1 MKSVNKEDTAVSVT
15 KKSNGKLYI
24 ISGAIAVV
32 AVAAVIIV
40 LISKKPFGWFK
51 SGKHKDT
58 QKASVSQFMDCLLPM
73 PIVDKLT
80 EDCWGSVVGARDQ
93 GNGIED
99 KSNSQYCYWD
109 GKILKDKKTGTYY
122 MFASRWDEANGHNGW
137 FGSNAVYAT
146 SDNLY
151 GPYTDKGLLWPDDQG
166 GKGHNVWPLEL
177 HKKDP
182 HGKYAIVV
190 SETRGGD
197 VFVSDSLNGPWEN
210 IGQLKVNEGYWQSN
224 TCLIARPD
232 GKYEII
238 NRTGDIA
245 LSDDLMGTYEIQT
258 RNIWGQVRGMP
269 TECIEDAVM
278 WYSDGLYHVTVNKW
292 DSRNAYYLTSENGID
307 GWKLNEGSAYQ
318 PDEDFLRYTD
328 GTVNHWNKIERPN
341 VYIEDGVVT
350 AMTFSVIDVPKDQE
364 SGRDSHGSKVIVV
377 PFDGE
382 ELHRFAH
389 EQRDIAPKE
398 TEGKKPRED
407 SMAVLGGKN
416 HSLNFG
422 SKKYIQLQRS
432 TDSDSGLFGEELPAN
447 SAKNCS
453 IGFLKY
459 SLSKFDP
466 DEVES
471 ATLSLIYNDNF
482 GGDSKTNRIIV
493 ALADTDWYEGSG
505 SGNEDGFVD
514 PRDVSWDHMPKIIYD
529 PNNIEGTTAVSDEF
543 ATALST
549 DLGYEINIDVTKLI
563 KSLEPGTKNVAFAI
577 CEAEGGQNIAICSK
591 ESGVNAPLL
600 NIVTNAEEG

>member
-1 MKSVNKEDTAVSVT
+1 MSKS
-15 KKSNGKLYI
+15 KKI
-24 ISGAIAVV
+24 IIFLSIIVV
-32 AVAAVIIV
+32 AVAAAV
-40 LISKKPFGWFK
+40 LAVLLSKKPSEK
-51 SGKHKDT
+51 QDSVKHDNK
-58 QKASVSQFMDCLLPM
+58 KATVGQFMDCVQPM

-80 EDCWGSVVGARDQ
+80 TDCWGSGVGARDQ
-93 GNGIED
+93 GNGLED

-109 GKILKDKKTGTYY
+109 GKILKDKKSGKYY
-122 MFASRWDEANGHNGW
+122 MFASRWDEANGHGGW
-137 FGSNAVYAT
+137 FGSNAVYAV

-151 GPYTDKGLLWPDDQG
+151 GPYTEKGLLWPDDQG

-177 HKKDP
+177 HKNDP
-182 HGKYAIVV
+182 HGKYAIIV

-197 VFVSDSLNGPWEN
+197 VFVSDSLDGPWLN

-224 TCLIARPD
+224 TCVIARPD

-245 LSDDLMGTYEIQT
+245 ISDDLMGEYEVQT

-307 GWKLNEGSAYQ
+307 GWKLNDGSAYQ
-318 PDEDFLRYTD
+318 PDTDFLRYTD

-350 AMTFSVIDVPKDQE
+350 AMTFSVIDVPKDKE
-364 SGRDSHGSKVIVV
+364 GGRDSHGSKVIVV

-389 EQRDIAPKE
+389 EQREGFVPKE
-398 TEGKKPRED
+398 VEGKKPRED
-407 SMAVLGGKN
+407 SMAVLGSKE
-416 HSLNFG
+416 HSLNYG
-422 SKKYIQLQRS
+422 SKGYIQLQRS
-432 TDSDSGLFGEELPAN
+432 TASDAGLFGEELKAD
-447 SAKNCS
+447 SSQKCS

-459 SLSKFDP
+459 NLAKLNP

-471 ATLSLIYNDNF
+471 ATLSLIFNDNF

-493 ALADTDWYEGSG
+493 ALADTEWYEGNS
-505 SGNEDGFVD
+505 SGNEGDFVD
-514 PRDVSWDHMPKIIYD
+514 PRDVSWDNMPKVIYNPD
-529 PNNIEGTTAVSDEF
+529 DIDGTTAVSDEF
-543 ATALST
+543 ATASST

-577 CEAEGGQNIAICSK
+577 CEAEGGQKIAVCSK
-591 ESGVNAPLL
+591 ESGVNAPML
-600 NIVTNAEEG
+600 NIVTNGEN

>member
-1 MKSVNKEDTAVSVT
+1 MSV
-15 KKSNGKLYI
+15 KKSSRKHYI
-24 ISGAIAVV
+24 MFGAIAVV
-32 AVAAVIIV
+32 AAAAVITVMI
-40 LISKKPFGWFK
+40 LKNSSDMFK
-51 SGKHKDT
+51 SGKLENT
-58 QKASVSQFMDCLLPM
+58 QKASVSQFMDCILPM
-73 PIVDKLT
+73 PIVDMLT
-80 EDCWGSVVGARDQ
+80 TDCWGSVVGARDQ
-93 GNGIED
+93 GNGLEN

-151 GPYTDKGLLWPDDQG
+151 GPYTDKGLLWPNDQS

-190 SETRGGD
+190 SETRAGD
-197 VFVSDSLNGPWEN
+197 VFVSDSLDGPWEN
-210 IGQLKVNEGYWQSN
+210 IGQLQVNEGYWQSN

-238 NRTGDIA
+238 NRNGDIA
-245 LSDDLMGTYEIQT
+245 VSDDLLGTYEVQT

-292 DSRNAYYLTSENGID
+292 DARNAYYLTSENGID

-364 SGRDSHGSKVIVV
+364 NGRDDHGSKVIVV

-382 ELHRFAH
+382 ELHRFAR
-389 EQRDIAPKE
+389 EQRKTVKKE
-398 TEGKKPRED
+398 AEGKTPRED
-407 SMAVLGGKN
+407 TMAVLGGKN
-416 HSLNFG
+416 SSLNFG
-422 SKKYIQLQRS
+422 AKRYIQLQRS
-432 TDSDSGLFGEELPAN
+432 TSPNGGLFGEELDSGN
-447 SAKNCS
+447 NCS
-453 IGFLKY
+453 IGFLMYK
-459 SLSKFDP
+459 LAKFEP
-466 DEVES
+466 AEVES
-471 ATLSLIYNDNF
+471 AVLSLIYNDNF

-493 ALADTDWYEGSG
+493 ALADTEWYEGGG
-505 SGNEDGFVD
+505 SGDDNGFID
-514 PRDVSWDHMPKIIYD
+514 PRDVTWDNMPKIIYD
-529 PNNIEGTTAVSDEF
+529 PNDIDGTTAVSDEF
-543 ATALST
+543 ATAVST

-563 KSLEPGTKNVAFAI
+563 KSLEPGTKTVAFAI
-577 CEAEGGQNIAICSK
+577 CEAEGGQQIAICSK
-591 ESGVNAPLL
+591 ESGVNSPLL
-600 NIVTNAEEG
+600 NIVTDTD

>member
-1 MKSVNKEDTAVSVT
+1 MSKS
-15 KKSNGKLYI
+15 KKI
-24 ISGAIAVV
+24 IIFLSIIVV
-32 AVAAVIIV
+32 AVAAAV
-40 LISKKPFGWFK
+40 LAVLFSKKPSEK
-51 SGKHKDT
+51 QDSVKHDNK
-58 QKASVSQFMDCLLPM
+58 KATVGQFMDCVQPM

-80 EDCWGSVVGARDQ
+80 TDCWGSGVGARDQ
-93 GNGIED
+93 GNGLED

-109 GKILKDKKTGTYY
+109 GKILKDKKSGKYY
-122 MFASRWDEANGHNGW
+122 MFASRWDEANGHGGW
-137 FGSNAVYAT
+137 FGSNAVYAV

-151 GPYTDKGLLWPDDQG
+151 GPYTEKGLLWPDDQG

-177 HKKDP
+177 HKNDP
-182 HGKYAIVV
+182 HGKYAIIV

-197 VFVSDSLNGPWEN
+197 VFVSDSLDGPWKN

-224 TCLIARPD
+224 TCVIARPD

-245 LSDDLMGTYEIQT
+245 ISDDLMGEYEVQT

-307 GWKLNEGSAYQ
+307 GWKLNDGSAYQ
-318 PDEDFLRYTD
+318 PDTDFLRYTD

-350 AMTFSVIDVPKDQE
+350 AMTFSVIDVPKEQE
-364 SGRDSHGSKVIVV
+364 GGRDSHGSKVIVV

-389 EQRDIAPKE
+389 EQREGFVPKE
-398 TEGKKPRED
+398 VEGKKPRED
-407 SMAVLGGKN
+407 SMAVLGSKE
-416 HSLNFG
+416 HSLNYG
-422 SKKYIQLQRS
+422 SKGYIQLQRS
-432 TDSDSGLFGEELPAN
+432 TASDAGLFGEELKAD
-447 SAKNCS
+447 SSQKCS

-459 SLSKFDP
+459 NLAKFNP

-471 ATLSLIYNDNF
+471 ATLSIIFNDNF

-493 ALADTDWYEGSG
+493 ALADTEWYEGNS
-505 SGNEDGFVD
+505 SGNEGDFVD
-514 PRDVSWDHMPKIIYD
+514 PRDVSWDNMPKVIYNPD
-529 PNNIEGTTAVSDEF
+529 DIDGTTAVSDEF
-543 ATALST
+543 ATASST

-577 CEAEGGQNIAICSK
+577 CEAEGGQQLAVCSK
-591 ESGVNAPLL
+591 ESGVNAPML
-600 NIVTNAEEG
+600 NIVTNGEN

>member
-1 MKSVNKEDTAVSVT
+1 MSKS
-15 KKSNGKLYI
+15 KKI
-24 ISGAIAVV
+24 IIFLSIIVV
-32 AVAAVIIV
+32 AVAAAV
-40 LISKKPFGWFK
+40 LAVLFSKKPSEK
-51 SGKHKDT
+51 QDSVKHDNK
-58 QKASVSQFMDCLLPM
+58 KATVGQFMDCVQPM

-80 EDCWGSVVGARDQ
+80 TDCWGSGVGARDQ
-93 GNGIED
+93 GNGLED

-109 GKILKDKKTGTYY
+109 GKILKDKKSGKYY
-122 MFASRWDEANGHNGW
+122 MFASRWDEANGHGGW
-137 FGSNAVYAT
+137 FGSNAVYAV

-151 GPYTDKGLLWPDDQG
+151 GPYTEKGLLWPDDQG

-177 HKKDP
+177 HKNDP
-182 HGKYAIVV
+182 HGKYAIIV

-197 VFVSDSLNGPWEN
+197 VFVSDSLDGPWKN

-224 TCLIARPD
+224 TCVIARPD

-245 LSDDLMGTYEIQT
+245 ISDDLMGEYEVQT

-307 GWKLNEGSAYQ
+307 GWKLNDGSAYQ
-318 PDEDFLRYTD
+318 PDTDFLRYTD

-350 AMTFSVIDVPKDQE
+350 AMTFSVIDVPKDKE
-364 SGRDSHGSKVIVV
+364 GGHDSHGSKVIVV

-389 EQRDIAPKE
+389 EQREGFVLKE
-398 TEGKKPRED
+398 VEGKKPRED
-407 SMAVLGGKN
+407 SMAVLGSKE
-416 HSLNFG
+416 HSLNYG
-422 SKKYIQLQRS
+422 SKGYIQLQRS
-432 TDSDSGLFGEELPAN
+432 TASDAGLFGEELKVD
-447 SAKNCS
+447 SSQKCS

-459 SLSKFDP
+459 NLAKLNP

-471 ATLSLIYNDNF
+471 ATLSLIFNDNF

-493 ALADTDWYEGSG
+493 ALADTEWYEGNS
-505 SGNEDGFVD
+505 SGNEGDFVD
-514 PRDVSWDHMPKIIYD
+514 PRDVSWDNMPKVIYNPD
-529 PNNIEGTTAVSDEF
+529 DIDGTTAVSDEF
-543 ATALST
+543 STASST

-577 CEAEGGQNIAICSK
+577 CEAEGGQKIAVCSK
-591 ESGVNAPLL
+591 ESGVNAPML
-600 NIVTNAEEG
+600 NIVTNGEN

>member
-1 MKSVNKEDTAVSVT
+1 MQVSKS
-15 KKSNGKLYI
+15 KKI
-24 ISGAIAVV
+24 IIFLSIIVV
-32 AVAAVIIV
+32 AVAAAV
-40 LISKKPFGWFK
+40 LAVLLSKKPSEK
-51 SGKHKDT
+51 QDSVKNDDK
-58 QKASVSQFMDCLLPM
+58 KATVGQFMDCVQPM

-80 EDCWGSVVGARDQ
+80 TDCWGSGVGARDQ
-93 GNGIED
+93 GNGLED

-109 GKILKDKKTGTYY
+109 GKILKDKKSGKYY
-122 MFASRWDEANGHNGW
+122 MFASRWDEANGHGGW
-137 FGSNAVYAT
+137 FGSNAVYAV

-151 GPYTDKGLLWPDDQG
+151 GPYTEKGLLWPDDQG

-177 HKKDP
+177 HKNDP
-182 HGKYAIVV
+182 HGKYAIIV

-197 VFVSDSLNGPWEN
+197 VFVSDSLDGPWKN

-224 TCLIARPD
+224 TCVIARPD

-245 LSDDLMGTYEIQT
+245 ISDDLMGEYEVQT

-307 GWKLNEGSAYQ
+307 GWKLNDGSAYQ
-318 PDEDFLRYTD
+318 PDTDFLRYTD

-350 AMTFSVIDVPKDQE
+350 AMTFSVIDVPKDKE
-364 SGRDSHGSKVIVV
+364 GGRDSHGSKVIVV

-389 EQRDIAPKE
+389 EQREGFVLKE
-398 TEGKKPRED
+398 VEGKKPRED
-407 SMAVLGGKN
+407 SMAVLGSKE
-416 HSLNFG
+416 HSLNYG
-422 SKKYIQLQRS
+422 SKGYIQLQRS
-432 TDSDSGLFGEELPAN
+432 TASDAGLFGEELKVD
-447 SAKNCS
+447 SAQKCS

-459 SLSKFDP
+459 NLAKFNP

-471 ATLSLIYNDNF
+471 ATLSIIFNDNF

-493 ALADTDWYEGSG
+493 ALADTEWYEGNS
-505 SGNEDGFVD
+505 SGNEGDFVD
-514 PRDVSWDHMPKIIYD
+514 PRDVSWDNMPKVIYNPD
-529 PNNIEGTTAVSDEF
+529 DIDGTTAVSDEF
-543 ATALST
+543 ATASST

-577 CEAEGGQNIAICSK
+577 CEAEGGQQLAVCSK
-591 ESGVNAPLL
+591 ESGVNAPML
-600 NIVTNAEEG
+600 NIVTNGEN

>member
-1 MKSVNKEDTAVSVT
+1 MQVSKS
-15 KKSNGKLYI
+15 KKI
-24 ISGAIAVV
+24 IIFLSIIVV
-32 AVAAVIIV
+32 AVAAAV
-40 LISKKPFGWFK
+40 LAVLFSKKPSEK
-51 SGKHKDT
+51 QDSVKHDNK
-58 QKASVSQFMDCLLPM
+58 KATVGQFMDCVQPM

-80 EDCWGSVVGARDQ
+80 TDCWGSGVGARDQ
-93 GNGIED
+93 GNGLED

-109 GKILKDKKTGTYY
+109 GKILKDKKSGKYY
-122 MFASRWDEANGHNGW
+122 MFASRWDEANGHGGW
-137 FGSNAVYAT
+137 FGSNAVYAV

-151 GPYTDKGLLWPDDQG
+151 GPYTEKGLLWPDDQG

-177 HKKDP
+177 HKNDP
-182 HGKYAIVV
+182 HGKYAIIV

-197 VFVSDSLNGPWEN
+197 VFVSDSLDGPWKN

-224 TCLIARPD
+224 TCVIARPD

-245 LSDDLMGTYEIQT
+245 ISDDLMGEYEVQT

-307 GWKLNEGSAYQ
+307 GWKLNDGSAYQ
-318 PDEDFLRYTD
+318 PDTDFLRYTD

-350 AMTFSVIDVPKDQE
+350 AMTFSVIDVPKEQE
-364 SGRDSHGSKVIVV
+364 GGRDSHGSKVIVV

-389 EQRDIAPKE
+389 EQREGFVPKE
-398 TEGKKPRED
+398 VEGKKPRED
-407 SMAVLGGKN
+407 SMAVLGSKE
-416 HSLNFG
+416 HSLNYG
-422 SKKYIQLQRS
+422 SKGYIQLQRS
-432 TDSDSGLFGEELPAN
+432 TASDAGLFGEELKAD
-447 SAKNCS
+447 SSQKCS

-459 SLSKFDP
+459 NLAKFNP

-471 ATLSLIYNDNF
+471 ATLSLILNDNF

-493 ALADTDWYEGSG
+493 ALADTEWYEGNS
-505 SGNEDGFVD
+505 SGNEGDFVD
-514 PRDVSWDHMPKIIYD
+514 PRDVSWDNMPKVIYNPD
-529 PNNIEGTTAVSDEF
+529 DIDGTTAVSDEF
-543 ATALST
+543 ATASST

-577 CEAEGGQNIAICSK
+577 CEAEGGQQLAVCSK
-591 ESGVNAPLL
+591 ESGVNAPML
-600 NIVTNAEEG
+600 NIVTNGEN

>member
-1 MKSVNKEDTAVSVT
+1 MQVSKS
-15 KKSNGKLYI
+15 KKI
-24 ISGAIAVV
+24 IIFLSIIVV
-32 AVAAVIIV
+32 AVAAAV
-40 LISKKPFGWFK
+40 LAVLFSKKPSEK
-51 SGKHKDT
+51 QDSVKHDNK
-58 QKASVSQFMDCLLPM
+58 KATVSQFMDCVQPM

-80 EDCWGSVVGARDQ
+80 TDCWGSGVGARDQ
-93 GNGIED
+93 GNGLED

-109 GKILKDKKTGTYY
+109 GKILKDKKSGKYY
-122 MFASRWDEANGHNGW
+122 MFASRWDEANGHGGW
-137 FGSNAVYAT
+137 FGSNAVYAV
-146 SDNLY
+146 SDTLY
-151 GPYTDKGLLWPDDQG
+151 GPYTEKGLLWPDDQG

-182 HGKYAIVV
+182 HGKYAIIV

-197 VFVSDSLNGPWEN
+197 VFVSDSLDGPWLN

-245 LSDDLMGTYEIQT
+245 ISDDLMGEYEIQT

-307 GWKLNEGSAYQ
+307 GWKLNDGSAYQ
-318 PDEDFLRYTD
+318 PDTDFLRYTD

-350 AMTFSVIDVPKDQE
+350 AMTFSVIDVPKEQE
-364 SGRDSHGSKVIVV
+364 GGRDSHGSKVIVV

-389 EQRDIAPKE
+389 EQREGFVLKE
-398 TEGKKPRED
+398 VEGKKPRED
-407 SMAVLGGKN
+407 SMAVLGSKE
-416 HSLNFG
+416 HSLNYG
-422 SKKYIQLQRS
+422 SKGYIQLRRS
-432 TDSDSGLFGEELPAN
+432 TASDAGLFGEELKVD
-447 SAKNCS
+447 SSQKCS

-459 SLSKFDP
+459 NLAKLNP

-471 ATLSLIYNDNF
+471 ATLSLIFNDNF

-493 ALADTDWYEGSG
+493 ALADTEWYEGNS
-505 SGNEDGFVD
+505 SGNEGDFVD
-514 PRDVSWDHMPKIIYD
+514 PRDISWDNMPKVIYNPD
-529 PNNIEGTTAVSDEF
+529 DIDGTTAVSDEF
-543 ATALST
+543 STASST

-577 CEAEGGQNIAICSK
+577 CEAEGGQKIAVCSK
-591 ESGVNAPLL
+591 ESGVNAPML
-600 NIVTNAEEG
+600 NIVTNGEN

>member
-1 MKSVNKEDTAVSVT
+1 MQVSKS
-15 KKSNGKLYI
+15 KKI
-24 ISGAIAVV
+24 IIFLSIIVV
-32 AVAAVIIV
+32 AVAAAV
-40 LISKKPFGWFK
+40 LAVLFSKKPSEK
-51 SGKHKDT
+51 QDSVKHDNK
-58 QKASVSQFMDCLLPM
+58 KATVGQFMDCVQPM

-80 EDCWGSVVGARDQ
+80 TDCWGSGVGARDQ
-93 GNGIED
+93 GNGLED

-109 GKILKDKKTGTYY
+109 GKILKDKKSGKYY
-122 MFASRWDEANGHNGW
+122 MFASRWDEANGHGGW
-137 FGSNAVYAT
+137 FGSNAVYAV

-151 GPYTDKGLLWPDDQG
+151 GPYTEKGLLWPDDQG

-177 HKKDP
+177 HKNDP
-182 HGKYAIVV
+182 HGKYAIIV

-197 VFVSDSLNGPWEN
+197 VFVSDSLDGPWKN

-224 TCLIARPD
+224 TCVIARPD

-245 LSDDLMGTYEIQT
+245 ISDDLMGEYEVQT

-307 GWKLNEGSAYQ
+307 GWKLNDGSAYQ
-318 PDEDFLRYTD
+318 PDTDFLRYTD

-350 AMTFSVIDVPKDQE
+350 AMTFSVIDVPKEQE
-364 SGRDSHGSKVIVV
+364 GGRDSHGSKVIVV

-389 EQRDIAPKE
+389 EQREGFVPKE
-398 TEGKKPRED
+398 VEGKKPRED
-407 SMAVLGGKN
+407 SMAVLGSKE
-416 HSLNFG
+416 HSLNYG
-422 SKKYIQLQRS
+422 SKGYIQLQRS
-432 TDSDSGLFGEELPAN
+432 TASDAGLFGEELKAD
-447 SAKNCS
+447 SAQKCS

-459 SLSKFDP
+459 NLAKFNP

-471 ATLSLIYNDNF
+471 ATLSIIFNDNF

-493 ALADTDWYEGSG
+493 ALADTEWYEGNS
-505 SGNEDGFVD
+505 SGNEGDFVD
-514 PRDVSWDHMPKIIYD
+514 PRDVSWDNMPKVIYNPD
-529 PNNIEGTTAVSDEF
+529 DIDGTTAVSDEF
-543 ATALST
+543 ATASST

-577 CEAEGGQNIAICSK
+577 CEAEGGQQLAVCSK
-591 ESGVNAPLL
+591 ESGVNAPML
-600 NIVTNAEEG
+600 NIVTNGEN

>member
-1 MKSVNKEDTAVSVT
+1 MSKS
-15 KKSNGKLYI
+15 KKI
-24 ISGAIAVV
+24 IIFLSIIVV
-32 AVAAVIIV
+32 AVAAAV
-40 LISKKPFGWFK
+40 LAVLFSKKPSEK
-51 SGKHKDT
+51 QDSVKHDNK
-58 QKASVSQFMDCLLPM
+58 KATVSQFMDCVQPM

-80 EDCWGSVVGARDQ
+80 TDCWGSGVGARDQ
-93 GNGIED
+93 GNGLED

-109 GKILKDKKTGTYY
+109 GKILKDKKSGKYY
-122 MFASRWDEANGHNGW
+122 MFASRWDEANGHGGW
-137 FGSNAVYAT
+137 FGSNAVYAV
-146 SDNLY
+146 SDTLY
-151 GPYTDKGLLWPDDQG
+151 GPYTEKGLLWPDDQG

-182 HGKYAIVV
+182 HGKYAIIV

-197 VFVSDSLNGPWEN
+197 VFVSDSLDGPWLN

-245 LSDDLMGTYEIQT
+245 ISDDLMGEYEIQT

-307 GWKLNEGSAYQ
+307 GWKLNDGSAYQ
-318 PDEDFLRYTD
+318 PDTDFLRYTD

-350 AMTFSVIDVPKDQE
+350 AMTFSVIDVPKEQE
-364 SGRDSHGSKVIVV
+364 GGRDSHGSKVIVV

-389 EQRDIAPKE
+389 EQREGFVLKE
-398 TEGKKPRED
+398 VEGKKPRED
-407 SMAVLGGKN
+407 SMAVLGSKE
-416 HSLNFG
+416 HSLNYG
-422 SKKYIQLQRS
+422 SKGYIQLRRS
-432 TDSDSGLFGEELPAN
+432 TASDAGLFGEELKVD
-447 SAKNCS
+447 SSQKCS

-459 SLSKFDP
+459 NLAKLNP

-471 ATLSLIYNDNF
+471 ATLSLIFNDNF

-493 ALADTDWYEGSG
+493 ALADTEWYEGNS
-505 SGNEDGFVD
+505 SGNEGDFVD
-514 PRDVSWDHMPKIIYD
+514 PRDISWDNMPKVIYNPD
-529 PNNIEGTTAVSDEF
+529 DIDGTTAVSDEF
-543 ATALST
+543 STASST

-577 CEAEGGQNIAICSK
+577 CEAEGGQKIAVCSK
-591 ESGVNAPLL
+591 ESGVNAPML
-600 NIVTNAEEG
+600 NIVTNGEN

>member
-1 MKSVNKEDTAVSVT
+1 MSAA
-15 KKSNGKLYI
+15 KKTTGKLFI
-24 ISGAIAVV
+24 ILGAVAFV
-32 AVAAVIIV
+32 AVAVVIMV
-40 LISKKPFGWFK
+40 LILKNPSELLKSDKP
-51 SGKHKDT
+51 KDT
-58 QKASVSQFMDCLLPM
+58 QKASVSQFMDCILPM

-80 EDCWGSVVGARDQ
+80 IDCWGSSVGARDQ
-93 GNGIED
+93 GNGLED
-99 KSNSQYCYWD
+99 RSNSQYCYWD
-109 GKILKDKKTGTYY
+109 GKILKDSKTGTYY

-182 HGKYAIVV
+182 NGKYAIVV

-197 VFVSDSLNGPWEN
+197 VFVSDSLDGPWKN
-210 IGQLKVNEGYWQSN
+210 IGQITVNEGYWQSN

-238 NRTGDIA
+238 NRNGDIA
-245 LSDDLMGTYEIQT
+245 ISDDLLGTYEVQT

-307 GWKLNEGSAYQ
+307 GWRLCEGSAYQ

-341 VYIEDGVVT
+341 VYIEDGVVK

-364 SGRDSHGSKVIVV
+364 NGRDSHGSKVIVV

-389 EQRDIAPKE
+389 EQCDIATKE
-398 TEGKKPRED
+398 TDGKAPRED
-407 SMAVLGGKN
+407 TMAVLGEKN
-416 HSLNFG
+416 NSLNFG
-422 SKKYIQLQRS
+422 SKRYIQLRRS
-432 TDSDSGLFGEELPAN
+432 TAPDGGLFGEELDSGN
-447 SAKNCS
+447 NCS
-453 IGFLKY
+453 IGFLMYK
-459 SLSKFDP
+459 LTKFDP

-493 ALADTDWYEGSG
+493 ALADTEWYEGGG
-505 SGNEDGFVD
+505 SGEESDFVD
-514 PRDVSWDHMPKIIYD
+514 PRDVTWDSIPKIIYD
-529 PNNIEGTTAVSDEF
+529 TNDIDGTTAISDEF

-563 KSLEPGTKNVAFAI
+563 KSLEPGTKAVAFAI
-577 CEAEGGQNIAICSK
+577 CEAEGGQNIAICSR

-600 NIVTNAEEG
+600 NIVTNADS

>member
-1 MKSVNKEDTAVSVT
+1 MQVSKS
-15 KKSNGKLYI
+15 KKI
-24 ISGAIAVV
+24 IIFLSIIVV
-32 AVAAVIIV
+32 AVAAAV
-40 LISKKPFGWFK
+40 LAVLFSKKPSEK
-51 SGKHKDT
+51 QDSVKHDNK
-58 QKASVSQFMDCLLPM
+58 KATVGQFMDCVQPM

-80 EDCWGSVVGARDQ
+80 TDCWGSGVGARDQ
-93 GNGIED
+93 GNGLED

-109 GKILKDKKTGTYY
+109 GKILKDKKSGKYY
-122 MFASRWDEANGHNGW
+122 MFASRWDEANGHGGW
-137 FGSNAVYAT
+137 FGSNAVYAV

-151 GPYTDKGLLWPDDQG
+151 GPYTEKGLLWPDDQG

-177 HKKDP
+177 HKNDP
-182 HGKYAIVV
+182 HGKYAIIV

-197 VFVSDSLNGPWEN
+197 VFVSDSLDGPWKN

-224 TCLIARPD
+224 TCVIARPD

-245 LSDDLMGTYEIQT
+245 ISDDLMGEYEVQT

-307 GWKLNEGSAYQ
+307 GWKLNDGSAYQ
-318 PDEDFLRYTD
+318 PDTDFLRYTD

-350 AMTFSVIDVPKDQE
+350 AMTFSVIDVPKEQE
-364 SGRDSHGSKVIVV
+364 GGRDSHGSKVIVV

-389 EQRDIAPKE
+389 EQREGFVPKE
-398 TEGKKPRED
+398 VEGKKPRED
-407 SMAVLGGKN
+407 SMAVLGSKE
-416 HSLNFG
+416 HSLNYG
-422 SKKYIQLQRS
+422 SKGYIQLQRS
-432 TDSDSGLFGEELPAN
+432 TASDAGLFGEELKAD
-447 SAKNCS
+447 SSQKCS

-459 SLSKFDP
+459 NLAKFNP

-471 ATLSLIYNDNF
+471 ATLSIIFNDNF

-493 ALADTDWYEGSG
+493 ALADTEWYEGNS
-505 SGNEDGFVD
+505 SGNEGDFVD
-514 PRDVSWDHMPKIIYD
+514 PRDVSWDNMPKVIYNPD
-529 PNNIEGTTAVSDEF
+529 DIDGTTAVSDEF
-543 ATALST
+543 ATASST

-577 CEAEGGQNIAICSK
+577 CEAEGGQQLAVCSK
-591 ESGVNAPLL
+591 ESGVNAPML
-600 NIVTNAEEG
+600 NIVTNGEN

>member
-1 MKSVNKEDTAVSVT
+1 MSAT
-15 KKSNGKLYI
+15 KKSNGKLFI
-24 ISGAIAVV
+24 ILGVIAVV
-32 AVAAVIIV
+32 AAAVVIMM
-40 LISKKPFGWFK
+40 LILNSPKSNKP
-51 SGKHKDT
+51 KDI
-58 QKASVSQFMDCLLPM
+58 QKASVSQFMDCILPM
-73 PIVDKLT
+73 PIVDELT
-80 EDCWGSVVGARDQ
+80 TNCWGSGVGARDQ
-93 GNGIED
+93 GNGLED
-99 KSNSQYCYWD
+99 KSNSFFCYWD
-109 GKILKDKKTGTYY
+109 GKILKDSKTGTYY

-197 VFVSDSLNGPWEN
+197 VFVSNSLDGPWEN
-210 IGQLKVNEGYWQSN
+210 IGQLKVNEGYWHSN

-238 NRTGDIA
+238 NRNGDIA
-245 LSDDLMGTYEIQT
+245 ISDDLLGTYEVQT

-307 GWKLNEGSAYQ
+307 GWKLNKGSAYQ
-318 PDEDFLRYTD
+318 PDTDFLRYTD

-341 VYIEDGVVT
+341 VYIEDGVVK

-364 SGRDSHGSKVIVV
+364 GGRDSHGSKVIVV
-377 PFDGE
+377 PFNGE

-389 EQRDIAPKE
+389 EQWEIPVKA
-398 TEGKKPRED
+398 TEGRTPRED
-407 SMAVLGGKN
+407 TTAVLGGKN
-416 HSLNFG
+416 SSLNFG
-422 SKKYIQLQRS
+422 AKRYIQLQRS
-432 TDSDSGLFGEELPAN
+432 TDPNGGLFGEELD
-447 SAKNCS
+447 SGSNCS
-453 IGFLKY
+453 IGFLMYK
-459 SLSKFDP
+459 LSGFNP
-466 DEVES
+466 DKVES

-493 ALADTDWYEGSG
+493 ALADTDWYEGGG
-505 SGNEDGFVD
+505 SGEEGDFVD
-514 PRDVSWDHMPKIIYD
+514 ARDVSWDHMPKIIYD
-529 PNNIEGTTAVSDEF
+529 PNDIDGTTAISDEF

-563 KSLEPGTKNVAFAI
+563 KSLEPGTKTVAFAI
-577 CEAEGGQNIAICSK
+577 CEAEGGQKIAICSK

-600 NIVTNAEEG
+600 NIVTNTES

>member
-1 MKSVNKEDTAVSVT
+1 MSAAKMST
-15 KKSNGKLYI
+15 GKLFI
-24 ISGAIAVV
+24 ILGAIAFV
-32 AVAAVIIV
+32 AVAVVIMV
-40 LISKKPFGWFK
+40 LILKNPSELLKSDKP
-51 SGKHKDT
+51 KDT
-58 QKASVSQFMDCLLPM
+58 QKASVSQFMDCILPM

-80 EDCWGSVVGARDQ
+80 IDCWGSGVGARDQ
-93 GNGIED
+93 GNGLED
-99 KSNSQYCYWD
+99 RSNSQYCYWD
-109 GKILKDKKTGTYY
+109 GKILKDSKTGTYY

-182 HGKYAIVV
+182 NGKYAIVV

-197 VFVSDSLNGPWEN
+197 VFVSDSLDGPWKN
-210 IGQLKVNEGYWQSN
+210 IGQLQVNEGYWQSN

-238 NRTGDIA
+238 NRNGDIA
-245 LSDDLMGTYEIQT
+245 ISDDLLGTYEVQT

-307 GWKLNEGSAYQ
+307 GWKLCEGSAYQ

-341 VYIEDGVVT
+341 VYIEDGVVK

-364 SGRDSHGSKVIVV
+364 NGRDSHGSKVIVV

-389 EQRDIAPKE
+389 EQCDIATKE
-398 TEGKKPRED
+398 TDGKAPRED
-407 SMAVLGGKN
+407 TMAVLGGKN
-416 HSLNFG
+416 NSLNFG
-422 SKKYIQLQRS
+422 SKRYIQLQRS
-432 TDSDSGLFGEELPAN
+432 TAPDGGLFGEELDSGN
-447 SAKNCS
+447 NCS
-453 IGFLKY
+453 IGFLMY
-459 SLSKFDP
+459 RLTKFDP

-493 ALADTDWYEGSG
+493 ALADTDWYEGGG
-505 SGNEDGFVD
+505 SGEESDFVD
-514 PRDVSWDHMPKIIYD
+514 PRDVTWDSMPKIIYD
-529 PNNIEGTTAVSDEF
+529 TNDIDGTTAISDEF
-543 ATALST
+543 ATAVST

-563 KSLEPGTKNVAFAI
+563 KSLEPGTKAVAFTI

-591 ESGVNAPLL
+591 ESGVNVPLL
-600 NIVTNAEEG
+600 NIVVTNADS

>member
-1 MKSVNKEDTAVSVT
+1 MTLT
-15 KKSNGKLYI
+15 KRLFI
-24 ISGAIAVV
+24 IIGAV
-32 AVAAVIIV
+32 AVIAAAIITA
-40 LISKKPFGWFK
+40 LIVKNSSEDSKTDK
-51 SGKHKDT
+51 SDT
-58 QKASVSQFMDCLLPM
+58 EKASVSQFMDCFLPM
-73 PIVDKLT
+73 PIVDELT
-80 EDCWGSVVGARDQ
+80 TDCWGSGVGARDQ
-93 GNGIED
+93 SNGLED
-99 KSNSQYCYWD
+99 KGNSYFCYWD

-122 MFASRWDEANGHNGW
+122 MFASRWSESNGHNGW

-177 HKKDP
+177 QKHDP

-197 VFVSDSLNGPWEN
+197 VFVSDSLDGPWEN
-210 IGQLKVNEGYWQSN
+210 IGSLQVNEGYWQSN

-238 NRTGDIA
+238 NRNGDIA
-245 LSDDLMGTYEIQT
+245 ISDDLLGVYEIQT

-292 DSRNAYYLTSENGID
+292 DSRNAYYLTSENGIN
-307 GWKLNEGSAYQ
+307 GWKLNPGSAYQ
-318 PDEDFLRYTD
+318 PDEDFLRYED

-341 VYIEDGVVT
+341 VYIEDRVVK

-364 SGRDSHGSKVIVV
+364 GGYDSHGSKVIVV

-382 ELHRFAH
+382 ELHRFAR
-389 EQRDIAPKE
+389 EQWEVPVE
-398 TEGKKPRED
+398 TTEGKTPRED
-407 SMAVLGGKN
+407 AMAALGGN
-416 HSLNFG
+416 SSSVNYG
-422 SKKYIQLQRS
+422 GRRYIELQRY
-432 TDSDSGLFGEELPAN
+432 TGEDGGLFGEEL
-447 SAKNCS
+447 SSGSGSSCS
-453 IGFLKY
+453 IGFLMYK
-459 SLSKFDP
+459 LSGFDP
-466 DEVES
+466 EKVES
-471 ATLSLIYNDNF
+471 ATLSLIFNDNF
-482 GGDSKTNRIIV
+482 GGDSKTNRIIA
-493 ALADTDWYEGSG
+493 ALADTDWYEGGG
-505 SGNEDGFVD
+505 SGDGNGFVD
-514 PRDVSWDHMPKIIYD
+514 PKDVTWEHMPKIIYD
-529 PNNIEGTTAVSDEF
+529 PSDTDGTTAVSEEF

-563 KSLEPGTKNVAFAI
+563 KSLEPGTKTVALAI
-577 CEAEGGQNIAICSK
+577 CEAEGGQRIAVCSK

-600 NIVTNAEEG
+600 NIVYGS